1 MVRVLPVFLAVV
13 VSAPA
18 LAEDCVVSAGPKDR
32 VSRGKTVVVE
42 AGESLENA
50 MALDGDVILKP
61 GARVKSAVAVNGNV
75 ILEADS
81 KVTDTAAS
89 FGGEIRV
96 AQGAK
101 IAGNRVQISD
111 GFQVRSEHG
120 KDVNLVLSVA
130 GQDLSRLLVAK
141 LIEKARN
148 CRIEAASSGSGDIRL

>member
-1 MVRVLPVFLAVV
+1 MIRALPVFLAVV

-32 VSRGKTVVVE
+32 VSRGSTVVVQ

-50 MALDGDVILKP
+50 MALDGDVILRR

-81 KVTDTAAS
+81 KVTETAAS

-96 AQGAK
+96 ASGAK
-101 IAGNRVQISD
+101 IAGHRLQMGD
-111 GFQVRSEHG
+111 GFRLRGENG
-120 KDVNLVLSVA
+120 KDTNLTLSVE
-130 GQDLSRLLVAK
+130 GQDLSRLLVSK
-141 LIEKARN
+141 LVERARN
-148 CRIEAASSGSGDIRL
+148 CRIEATSGNGDIRL